1 MPYPTRWTYFSP
13 STARNHLGN
22 SLLTV
27 TRAENM
33 ALGNGGLEVGS
44 CMISAGLATRL
55 STLPMHFL
63 RKEVD
68 ALGSYETLWWMSQA
82 GMLLYNDG
90 VERVAKWEIAER
102 VSLVPTVWLEVIVI
116 ILRTGNLRV
125 DGVWLQPSREPCRVL

>member
-1 MPYPTRWTYFSP
+1 
-13 STARNHLGN
+13 
-22 SLLTV
+22 
-27 TRAENM
+27 M

-44 CMISAGLATRL
+44 YMNSAGLATRL

-63 RKEVD
+63 REEVD
-68 ALGSYETLWWMSQA
+68 VLGSYGTLWWMGQA

-90 VERVAKWEIAER
+90 VERVAKWEVAER

-125 DGVWLQPSREPCRVL
+125 DGVWLQPSREPCRVLCYQAIYALVFIESSRL